1 MQFSLEIKDLIYLG
15 SIFLGFI
22 TGTVLLIFGFKKKKA
37 NILIGLS
44 YLTISYGVFLVF
56 LISSGYHIYLPQI
69 YRTGNIAGLL
79 FAPLSYLYIRQIIE
93 DRPVKL
99 VDILHLVPALLFII
113 DFFPILFLI
122 PIEEKIALIQSE
134 IDDPAVFVYFNQ
146 SRFFPPNFY
155 TYARTLLILAYWVA
169 SVVIL
174 FRFGK
179 TFEEKKNAFGKEWII
194 WMKTFL
200 ISNLLLFVP
209 FLLLSRIVDS
219 QLGFDLLH
227 FSGAIVILINSIM
240 VLFFPKVLYGLD
252 EFDFILN
259 QEKEINDKDKEES
272 HILTPDKIQLIEMNL
287 ERVIEAE
294 KVFLQNGLTISELAQ
309 KADIPNYL
317 LTIYLN
323 QILGVSFSDFINEKR
338 VEECCKK
345 IKEGKLQQVTLEGLG
360 ISCGFNNR
368 NSFIAAFKKYKGMTP
383 SAFTKSL
390 NQ

>member
-1 MQFSLEIKDLIYLG
+1 MQFSFEIKDLIYLG

-44 YLTISYGVFLVF
+44 YLTISYAVFLVF
-56 LISSGYHIYLPQI
+56 LISSGYHVHFPQL
-69 YRTGNIAGLL
+69 YRTGNIAGLI

-93 DRPVKL
+93 DRPLKL
-99 VDILHLVPALLFII
+99 VDILHFVPALIFII

-122 PIEEKIALIQSE
+122 PVEEKIALIQSE

-169 SVVIL
+169 SVFIL

-179 TFEEKKNAFGKEWII
+179 TFEKKKNAFGKEWIV

-227 FSGAIVILINSIM
+227 FSAAIVILINSIM

-252 EFDFILN
+252 EFDFILS
-259 QEKEINDKDKEES
+259 QEKELQENEKQES
-272 HILTPDKIQLIEMNL
+272 HTLTPEKIKTIEKNL
-287 ERVIEAE
+287 HRVIEEE

-309 KADIPNYL
+309 KAEIPNYL

-323 QILGVSFSDFINEKR
+323 QVIGVSFTDYINKKR
-338 VEECCKK
+338 VDECCSR
-345 IKEGKLQQVTLEGLG
+345 IKNGDLQHITLEGLG

-368 NSFIAAFKKYKGMTP
+368 NSFISSFKKYMGITP
-383 SAFTKSL
+383 SVFSKSL
-390 NQ
+390 NG